1 MMTSLYNEPNALLID
16 RVKAGD
22 KKAQYQLYQQYARAM
37 YGVCG
42 RLVGAGPLA
51 EELLQD
57 AFVRAFKNIHQ
68 YEQKAA
74 FGAWLKQI
82 VIRTVLNHLQKKSR
96 VWLPLEAL
104 PEEPHTAPHYDDQ
117 LSFPPTIGRAAVQKA
132 MQELA
137 DGYRIILNL
146 YLFEGYDH
154 EEIATILNI
163 SASTSKSQ
171 YSRAKK
177 RLRGLLEQ

>member
-1 MMTSLYNEPNALLID
+1 MTSLYNEPNALLID
-16 RVKAGD
+16 RVKTGD
-22 KKAQYQLYQQYARAM
+22 RKAQYQLYQQYARAM

-68 YEQKAA
+68 YQQKAA

-82 VIRTVLNHLQKKSR
+82 VIRTVLNHLQKKSTT
-96 VWLPLEAL
+96 WLPLDAL
-104 PEEPHTAPHYDDQ
+104 PQEPQAAPSYEEQ
-117 LSFPPTIGRAAVQKA
+117 FSFPSTIGRKEIQAG
-132 MQELA
+132 MQQLA

-154 EEIATILNI
+154 EEIAAILNI

>member
-1 MMTSLYNEPNALLID
+1 MTSLYNEPNALLID

-68 YEQKAA
+68 YQRKAA

-82 VIRTVLNHLQKKSR
+82 VIR
-96 VWLPLEAL
+96 
-104 PEEPHTAPHYDDQ
+104 
-117 LSFPPTIGRAAVQKA
+117 LSHIH
-132 MQELA
+132 
-137 DGYRIILNL
+137 I
-146 YLFEGYDH
+146 
-154 EEIATILNI
+154 
-163 SASTSKSQ
+163 
-171 YSRAKK
+171 
-177 RLRGLLEQ
+177 